1 MTKWEKIEATPND
14 DRYFGYCTDMG
25 EYLKID
31 GAMLP
36 KCWGKE
42 RQIIRKEENKDNAEA
57 DV

>member
-25 EYLKID
+25 EYLKVD

-42 RQIIRKEENKDNAEA
+42 RQIIRKEENEDEA
-57 DV
+57 DS